1 MFFKKS
7 KKVNDELQQELQKL
21 REENEKLKMCI
32 DDWKGSCRD
41 NRDTIEY
48 MFKLKE
54 LESERNESERNE
66 LTRELEFSRKLV
78 KNLGKEIGKEIC
90 EHEKEKKI
98 LKDKIALLSCNVE
111 MYKEQVE
118 GVIEKHG
125 VDYANSFLYLD
136 K

>member
-32 DDWKGSCRD
+32 VDWKGICRD

-54 LESERNESERNE
+54 LESERNE
-66 LTRELEFSRKLV
+66 LTRELNSACDCLV
-78 KNLGKEIGKEIC
+78 MYISEI
-90 EHEKEKKI
+90 EKVI
-98 LKDKIALLSCNVE
+98 HGF
-111 MYKEQVE
+111 KEQYRKY
-118 GVIEKHG
+118 GKYPDFEKPLAKFMVMNG
-125 VDYANSFLYLD
+125 KIKGRIASIY
-136 K
+136 KK